1 MSDQV
6 NHGYGSYGRL
16 CSLFYDAVKQ
26 YAPAVEVDFYAQF
39 MRPEGRVLEAMSG
52 SGRLQ
57 IPLLQRGFVVD
68 GVDNSEIMLERCRQR
83 CAQLGLQP
91 ELYQQSLEDLKLPA
105 FYQTITIAV
114 GSFQLISNHQVALK
128 VLQNLRVQMV
138 LGGDLLIDFFEPD
151 LQADLRSVREAA
163 LGDGRAIRLTTRYII
178 DEEQRLADA
187 YCLYELMVGGVVQEQ
202 EEELIQVTWYT
213 ETEWREMLQEAGFE
227 LVQIYVKDFRR
238 AALSYVLQARAV

>member
-1 MSDQV
+1 MSDQS

-16 CSLFYDAVKQ
+16 ASLFYDTVKQ
-26 YAPAVEVDFYAQF
+26 YAPAAEVDFYAQF
-39 MRPEGRVLEAMSG
+39 MSLEGRVLEAMSG

-91 ELYQQSLEDLKLPA
+91 ELYQQSLEQLNLPYL
-105 FYQTITIAV
+105 YQTITIAV

-128 VLQNLRVQMV
+128 VLQNLRTQMV
-138 LGGDLLIDFFEPD
+138 LGGSLLIDFFEPD
-151 LQADLRSVREAA
+151 LEADLRSVREAA
-163 LGDGRAIRLTTRYII
+163 LGNGQTLRLTTRYII
-178 DEEQRLADA
+178 DLDQRLADA
-187 YCLYELMVGGVVQEQ
+187 YCLYELISGGVVQEQ

-213 ETEWREMLQEAGFE
+213 AQEWREMLHKAGFE
-227 LVQIYVKDFRR
+227 LVQIYTQDFRR
-238 AALSYVLQARAV
+238 PSLSRVLQARAV